1 MCNSAVSLRAGESA
15 SAMSPSTKATS
26 FFCHSI
32 VPAKPF
38 LAILAA
44 VQGLLQGELPGG
56 FTESLSWHPACNCRV
71 RSTSNAP
78 VHLGI
83 LDGDFIMVDDRDKVE
98 CHVV

>member
-1 MCNSAVSLRAGESA
+1 
-15 SAMSPSTKATS
+15 MSPSTKAT
-26 FFCHSI
+26 FVFCHSV

-44 VQGLLQGELPGG
+44 VQGLLQGGLPGG

-71 RSTSNAP
+71 RSTSNAF
-78 VHLGI
+78 VHLGM
-83 LDGDFIMVDDRDKVE
+83 LDGDFVMMDGRDKLR